1 MIEAIIFDVGGV
13 YMQGSFIEFMNK
25 SYKIL
30 GIPGEFKTD
39 SIVTFDDDYNKGL
52 INAEECFRKVFGV
65 EISEENMNAIFGL
78 WTNTWKPETQMLSYV
93 KALQR
98 KYVTAVLSNSD
109 PVNSEKY
116 TKEGWYDPFDYLVLS
131 HEVQINKPDPEIY
144 KIILDKV
151 GVPASECVFIDDI
164 QENLDV
170 ASKTFGMKTILYQS
184 FEQMIRELMLL
195 GVRVD

>member
-1 MIEAIIFDVGGV
+1 M
-13 YMQGSFIEFMNK
+13 
-25 SYKIL
+25 
-30 GIPGEFKTD
+30 
-39 SIVTFDDDYNKGL
+39 
-52 INAEECFRKVFGV
+52 
-65 EISEENMNAIFGL
+65 
-78 WTNTWKPETQMLSYV
+78 
-93 KALQR
+93 
-98 KYVTAVLSNSD
+98 
-109 PVNSEKY
+109 
-116 TKEGWYDPFDYLVLS
+116 
-131 HEVQINKPDPEIY
+131 QINKPDPEIY